1 MIRNNPLYFT
11 LSDANFAPRTL
22 AMLTSIR
29 KYDTNADLLFVVV
42 GKLPERFFQAFEK
55 INVQVRFL
63 PELLDSS
70 VLKQIQESRSY
81 ISTLWTYPSI
91 ILNTLIQSNCD
102 HSDIVYL
109 DADLFFFEDPGW
121 CWGEVPTGNIS
132 IVRHNFSDRLAKEFP
147 ESGEFNVSWVSMPS
161 NDVGRQCAKLWAE
174 ECYALCPDVPVE
186 HEGRTIYGD
195 QRYLDRWPEL
205 FGESL
210 TVFQNPGIGLA
221 PWNYENYLIEYGGSW
236 EVDSQKLVFYHFSSH
251 QFGFFLAR
259 RMGRTYSE
267 VSKVPKKLYR
277 DYEQE
282 LSLAARNLGLVS
294 WKSRYEP
301 LCKRLVNYFKRGFRL
316 WE

>member
-1 MIRNNPLYFT
+1 MITNNPLYFT

-29 KYDTNADLLFVVV
+29 KYDTTSDLFFVAV
-42 GKLPERFFQAFEK
+42 GDFPGHYFQAFEK
-55 INVQVRFL
+55 IDVRVKFL
-63 PELLDSS
+63 EELIDCS
-70 VLKQIQESRSY
+70 VLTKIQESRSY

-91 ILNTLIQSNCD
+91 IMNSIIQSDCD

-109 DADLFFFEDPGW
+109 DADLFFFGDPDW
-121 CWGEVPTGNIS
+121 CWSEIPTGNIS
-132 IVRHNFSDRLAKEFP
+132 IVRHNFSERLAKEFP
-147 ESGEFNVSWVSMPS
+147 ESGEFNVSWVSMPT
-161 NDVGRQCAKLWAE
+161 NDVGRGCAKLWAE

-186 HEGRTIYGD
+186 YEGRTIYGD
-195 QRYLDRWPEL
+195 QRYLDRWPKL

-210 TVFQNPGIGLA
+210 TVFENPGIGLA
-221 PWNYENYLIEYGGSW
+221 PWNYENYVIDYGDSW

-259 RMGRTYSE
+259 RMGRTYSK
-267 VSKVPKKLYR
+267 VSQVPKKLYR
-277 DYEQE
+277 EYEQE
-282 LSLAARNLGLVS
+282 LSSAARNLGLVY

-301 LCKRLVNYFKRGFRL
+301 FYQRLVNYFQRGFKL